1 MEVTPVLLTRGE
13 FMAVQEFRTRSGQK
27 IYSEPLLDAVFKLL
41 AMMATGKAVVG
52 STEMTGFES
61 SNNSA
66 STQGY

>member
-13 FMAVQEFRTRSGQK
+13 FMAVQEFRTRPGQK

-41 AMMATGKAVVG
+41 AMMATGKTVVG

-66 STQGY
+66 STQGC